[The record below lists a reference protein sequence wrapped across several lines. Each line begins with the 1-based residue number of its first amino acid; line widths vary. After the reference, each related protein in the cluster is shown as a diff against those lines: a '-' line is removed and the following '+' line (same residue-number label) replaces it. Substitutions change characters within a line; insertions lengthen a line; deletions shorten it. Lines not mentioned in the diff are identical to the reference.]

1 MLNKNN
7 ERELSYLV
15 KIDSIEPIEGKD
27 RVECARVG
35 GWTIMVK
42 KGQFNP
48 GDIGI
53 YFEIDSKVPDEE
65 PFKFLE
71 AKHYKVK
78 TQKYGDFYS
87 QGLLMH
93 PSDFGWSVKD
103 DIIIDDDNVNH
114 SLEDDSKFL
123 TKKLKIKYSVNEDNY
138 RKSRSVDKYT
148 KMIQRNHELFTHMPY
163 KWLIKR
169 EWGKKLLFKFYG
181 RVSDKWGWPEWVK
194 KTDEERVENM
204 SWILTNKEPWV
215 ATEKIDGTSTT
226 FTMKRGKFGKYE
238 YFVCSRNVCFDIPEK
253 KNMDLK
259 YFDSNVYLEMSEKY
273 HMEEKLSQILDGY
286 PQFDWV
292 TIQAETYGK
301 GVQKNTYGLNERRI
315 AAFNLVT
322 SDRGRWGS
330 GEMKVFLDKYAIP
343 TVPILSYY
351 YELPDTIDELRKFVR
366 SEKSKINN
374 KLKEGVVFRS
384 LDGTQSFKCVDPEYL
399 AKYN

>member
-15 KIDSIEPIEGKD
+15 KIDSIEPIDGKD

-93 PSDFGWSVKD
+93 PADFGWEIKD
-103 DIIIDDDNVNH
+103 DIIIDDDNLNH
-114 SLEDDSKFL
+114 SLEDESKFL
-123 TKKLKIKYSVNEDNY
+123 TKKLKVKYSVNEDNY

-226 FTMKRGKFGKYE
+226 FTMKRGRFGKYE
-238 YFVCSRNVCFDIPEK
+238 YFVCSRNVCFDTPEK

-273 HMEEKLSQILDGY
+273 HMKEKLAQILDGY

-301 GVQKNTYGLNERRI
+301 GVQKNTYGLDERRI
-315 AAFNLVT
+315 ASFNLVT

-330 GEMKVFLDKYAIP
+330 GEMKAFLDKYAIP

>member
-15 KIDSIEPIEGKD
+15 KIDSIEPIDGKD

-71 AKHYKVK
+71 SKHYKVK

-93 PSDFGWSVKD
+93 PADFGWEIKD

-114 SLEDDSKFL
+114 CLEDESKFL
-123 TKKLKIKYSVNEDNY
+123 TRKLKIKYSVNEDNY

-148 KMIQRNHELFTHMPY
+148 RMIQRNHELFTHMPY

-204 SWILTNKEPWV
+204 SWILTDKEPWV

-238 YFVCSRNVCFDIPEK
+238 YFVCSRNVCFDTPEK

-286 PQFDWV
+286 PQFDWI

-301 GVQKNTYGLNERRI
+301 GVQKNTYGLDERRI

-330 GEMKVFLDKYAIP
+330 GEMKAFLDKYAIP
-343 TVPILSYY
+343 AVPILSYY

-399 AKYN
+399 SKYN

>member
-15 KIDSIEPIEGKD
+15 KIDSIEPIDGKD

-93 PSDFGWSVKD
+93 PADFGWEIKD
-103 DIIIDDDNVNH
+103 DIIIDDDNLNH
-114 SLEDDSKFL
+114 SLEDESKFL
-123 TKKLKIKYSVNEDNY
+123 TKKLKVKYSVNEDNY

-169 EWGKKLLFKFYG
+169 DWGKKLLFKFYG

-238 YFVCSRNVCFDIPEK
+238 YFVCSRNVCFDTPEK

-273 HMEEKLSQILDGY
+273 HMKEKLAQILDGY

-301 GVQKNTYGLNERRI
+301 GVQKNTYGLDEKRI
-315 AAFNLVT
+315 ASFNLVT

-330 GEMKVFLDKYAIP
+330 GEMKAFLDKYAIP
-343 TVPILSYY
+343 TVPILNYY

>member
-103 DIIIDDDNVNH
+103 DIITDDDNVNH

-148 KMIQRNHELFTHMPY
+148 KMIHRNHELFTHMPY

-238 YFVCSRNVCFDIPEK
+238 YFVCSRNVCFDTPEK